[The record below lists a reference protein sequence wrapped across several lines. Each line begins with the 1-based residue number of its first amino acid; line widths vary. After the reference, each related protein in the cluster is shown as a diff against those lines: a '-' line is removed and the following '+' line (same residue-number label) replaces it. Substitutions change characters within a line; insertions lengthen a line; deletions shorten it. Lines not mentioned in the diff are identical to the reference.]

1 MGRGPGKERWAKYR
15 IVVQGELDGDWS
27 EWLGGMAVVYEA
39 RGDDT
44 GLTTLTGT
52 VTDQSALRGI
62 LSRVWDLN
70 LTVVSVDRI
79 DDRIG
84 TLRKR
89 RRRKEK

>member
-1 MGRGPGKERWAKYR
+1 VGRISCEEKPAEYR
-15 IVVQGELDGDWS
+15 IVVEGKLDGRWS
-27 EWLGGMAVVYEA
+27 EWLGDMAVA
-39 RGDDT
+39 WAT
-44 GLTTLTGT
+44 GSGGTRVTTLTGT

-62 LSRVWDLN
+62 LSRIWDLN
-70 LTVVSVDRI
+70 LTVISVDRI